1 MIKCKIANKCVE
13 VLEASGSTKMIAVD
27 VAALIA
33 NLYSAIYKSAA
44 GQEQSRLFRLMIS
57 HIITAPDS
65 PVWEPDNDI
74 EGIFLSLPI
83 RGGGD
88 AGE

>member
-1 MIKCKIANKCVE
+1 MIKCKIANRCIE
-13 VLEASGSTKMIAVD
+13 VLEARGSTKVIAVE

-33 NLYSAIYKSAA
+33 HLYSALYKSAA
-44 GQEQSRLFRLMIS
+44 GQEQSRLFLLMIS

-74 EGIFLSLPI
+74 EGIFLSRPI
-83 RGGGD
+83 RGGD

>member
-13 VLEASGSTKMIAVD
+13 VLEASGSTKMIAVE

-44 GQEQSRLFRLMIS
+44 GQEQSRLFRLMIN

-65 PVWEPDNDI
+65 PVWEPDGNI
-74 EGIFLSLPI
+74 KGIFLSRPI
-83 RGGGD
+83 RGGRVR
-88 AGE
+88 